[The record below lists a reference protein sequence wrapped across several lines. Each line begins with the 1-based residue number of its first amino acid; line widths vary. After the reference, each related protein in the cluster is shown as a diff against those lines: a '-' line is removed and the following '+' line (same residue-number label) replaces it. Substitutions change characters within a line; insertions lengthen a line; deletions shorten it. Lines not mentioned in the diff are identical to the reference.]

1 MNSPVLL
8 LQEMLVNLRIF
19 LCKVLFESFT
29 VLTQWGSSLS
39 TELHGSVQDSG
50 DGSFLWR
57 GDGYRI
63 SVQRGQIQV
72 GTNRRA
78 AVRDGKLKLFRLR
91 QVATALKRILLRVV

>member
-1 MNSPVLL
+1 MNLPVLL

-19 LCKVLFESFT
+19 LCKP
-29 VLTQWGSSLS
+29 WGSSLS